1 MRARKEILAAGLCD
15 GVPTLCGVRASGPP
29 AWLETRAWAGWQKG
43 AQCARPQ
50 ERLSQRG
57 GYRALRTVADPRAR
71 GGGVSTLGQGAG
83 GAKHEEA
90 LEQTCALRS
99 PRRRSL
105 QPGRARVCKEG
116 SLRGA
121 GALEAVRA
129 GRCAGRSQACVRDA
143 GVVPRVP
150 ASHPTRTRSDPLP
163 RAFRRGKEGSGV
175 RVRSGKRVRARAC

>member
-1 MRARKEILAAGLCD
+1 MRARKEILEAGLCD
-15 GVPTLCGVRASGPP
+15 GVPALCGVRASGPP
-29 AWLETRAWAGWQKG
+29 AWLQTRPWAGWQKG

-71 GGGVSTLGQGAG
+71 GGGVSTLGQGVG

-99 PRRRSL
+99 QRGRSL
-105 QPGRARVCKEG
+105 QPVRARVCKEG

-143 GVVPRVP
+143 GLVQRVP
-150 ASHPTRTRSDPLP
+150 ASH
-163 RAFRRGKEGSGV
+163 RALLSSSPYSV
-175 RVRSGKRVRARAC
+175 